1 MTYKME
7 QFEKTIDI
15 GTYDTAIN
23 VIGGLKDI
31 SVIFKA
37 LESYFSEDD
46 SLHNLIHQRNEF
58 NIRTEKS
65 RKRIES
71 SVVRVFLQFKNEN
84 HRDLMQGICSEFV
97 PQQDKE
103 LALVWQFALSNRL
116 FREITIDVFVKIY
129 YSGRSTIT
137 KNDIAAYLKELL
149 LQKQSLNLNW
159 SEITIDTLSTKYL
172 NIMTKIGLLSTGR
185 TKTFKNIRPST
196 EAQILFIY
204 FSKLY
209 ESKNNNILTNEF
221 LPISFIH
228 SEDLQERLKKISLK
242 GFFNMNF
249 NGLKLNVELTH
260 SYKGV
265 CHDLY
270 NGS

>member
-1 MTYKME
+1 ME
-7 QFEKTIDI
+7 NVNNRTEL
-15 GTYDTAIN
+15 GSYDTAIN
-23 VIGGLKDI
+23 VIGGLKDY
-31 SVIFKA
+31 SVIYKA
-37 LESYFSEDD
+37 LESHFSQTD
-46 SLHNLIHQRNEF
+46 SIYELIHQRNEF

-65 RKRIES
+65 RKRIET
-71 SVVRVFLQFKNEN
+71 SVVKVFLQFKNED
-84 HRDLMQGICSEFV
+84 HRDLIQGICSEFV

-103 LALVWQFALSNRL
+103 LALVWQFALNNRL
-116 FREITIDVFVKIY
+116 FREITTDVFVEIY

-137 KNDIAAYLKELL
+137 KTDIAAYLKELL

-172 NIMTKIGLLSTGR
+172 NVMTKLGLLSTGR

-196 EAQILFIY
+196 EAQVLFTY
-204 FSKLY
+204 FSKLS
-209 ESKNNNILTNEF
+209 EPENNNILTNEF

-228 SEDLQERLKKISLK
+228 TEDLQERLKKLSLK

-249 NGLKLNVELTH
+249 NGLKLNIELTH

-265 CHDLY
+265 CHVLY
-270 NGS
+270 N

>member
-228 SEDLQERLKKISLK
+228 SEDLQERLKKLSLK

>member
-1 MTYKME
+1 MTCKME
-7 QFEKTIDI
+7 QFEKKTDID
-15 GTYDTAIN
+15 TYDTAIN
-23 VIGGLKDI
+23 VIGGLKDF

-37 LESYFSEDD
+37 LESYFSEND
-46 SLHNLIHQRNEF
+46 SLHDLIHKRNEF

-71 SVVRVFLQFKNEN
+71 AVVKVFLQFKNEN
-84 HRDLMQGICSEFV
+84 HRDLIQGICSKAV

-103 LALVWQFALSNRL
+103 LVLVWQFAFNNRL
-116 FREITIDVFVKIY
+116 FREIATDVFVKIY

-149 LQKQSLNLNW
+149 LQKQALNFNW
-159 SEITIDTLSTKYL
+159 SEITIDTLATKYL
-172 NIMTKIGLLSTGR
+172 NIMTKLGLLSTGR
-185 TKTFKNIRPST
+185 TKTFKNIRPSI
-196 EAQILFIY
+196 EAQVLFIY

-209 ESKNNNILTNEF
+209 EPENNNILTNEF

-228 SEDLQERLKKISLK
+228 TEDLQERLKKLSLK
-242 GFFNMNF
+242 GLFNMDF

-265 CHDLY
+265 CHVLY
-270 NGS
+270 N